1 MVEKFGLSTIIAMCL
16 LNIGKGKQGII
27 NIIILSTFRRKS
39 KWDVPSS
46 ENDSSSSNA
55 NFSATDA
62 AKERAAKLNA
72 MLAAQGKLAKGTPP
86 PFVVWYNWFNFST
99 ALQSNDQG
107 FFLW

>member
-1 MVEKFGLSTIIAMCL
+1 MVEKCGLSTIIGMCL

-46 ENDSSSSNA
+46 ENYSSSSNA
-55 NFSATDA
+55 NLSATDA

-86 PFVVWYNWFNFST
+86 PFMV
-99 ALQSNDQG
+99 
-107 FFLW
+107 